1 MGTFRQTT
9 LEILE
14 IEPHK
19 LNEVPLVIDD
29 WTLSFQLGYRGKTF
43 WYIHNNRQK
52 LYKVF
57 KIKKASG
64 GLRTIHNPMP
74 ILRLFAKQLRHKIL
88 LPLTKQLGPH
98 VGAYQLGKST
108 RDTAKRHLLACPE
121 CDKLD
126 QEHTCTFQVEERNA
140 KFRVLR
146 RNTESCPACA
156 KIPKHDCPRAGV
168 KIHMDLKDFF
178 GSTRRSWIRQYFHEV
193 VGYNHYVSG
202 LLAQILTT
210 DLVDEKTKHVHAGVP
225 QGAKTSGDICNLV
238 ADWKI
243 DQAILAAL
251 PEWVYSRYADDIYL
265 THPKN
270 LPPAEVDKVIHEVER
285 LINNSGYR
293 LNRRKLH
300 VQRPHRQQRVLGI
313 VVNKKANMPK
323 QEYRR
328 MRAILTNCIDHG
340 FEAEFKRAKKD
351 SAGQMM
357 TWLSGKVSYY
367 QMIAPNKG
375 NRLRAMLDVAKKKW
389 MPEETT

>member
-9 LEILE
+9 LEVLE

-19 LNEVPLVIDD
+19 LVEAPLVIDD
-29 WTLSFQLGYRGKTF
+29 WTLAFRLGYTGKTF
-43 WYIHNNRQK
+43 WFIHNNRQK

-57 KIKKASG
+57 KIKKSSG
-64 GLRTIHNPMP
+64 GLRTIHNPQPVM
-74 ILRLFAKQLRHKIL
+74 RLFAKQIRHKIL

-98 VGAYQLGKST
+98 VGAYQIGKST
-108 RDTAKRHLLACPE
+108 KDTAKRHLLACPE

-126 QEHTCTFQVEERNA
+126 QTHTCTFQVEETA
-140 KFRVLR
+140 EKFRVLR
-146 RNTESCPACA
+146 RDTATCAACST
-156 KIPKHDCPRAGV
+156 IPKHDCPRAGV

-178 GSTRRSWIRQYFHEV
+178 GSTRRSWIRQYFHEK

-202 LLAQILTT
+202 LLAQVLTT
-210 DLVDEKTKHVHAGVP
+210 DLVDDKTKHVHAGVP

-238 ADWKI
+238 ADWKF
-243 DQAILAAL
+243 DGALMAAL
-251 PEWVYSRYADDIYL
+251 PDWVYSRYADDLYF

-270 LPPAEVDKVIHEVER
+270 LSKDEVNKVISEVER

-328 MRAILTNCIDHG
+328 MRAILTNSIHHG
-340 FEAEFKRAKKD
+340 FEAECKRAKKE
-351 SAGQMM
+351 SGGQMM
-357 TWLSGKVSYY
+357 TWLSGKISYY
-367 QMIAPNKG
+367 QMITPNTGEK
-375 NRLRAMLDVAKKKW
+375 LRVMFNLAKKKW
-389 MPEETT
+389 VPEETP